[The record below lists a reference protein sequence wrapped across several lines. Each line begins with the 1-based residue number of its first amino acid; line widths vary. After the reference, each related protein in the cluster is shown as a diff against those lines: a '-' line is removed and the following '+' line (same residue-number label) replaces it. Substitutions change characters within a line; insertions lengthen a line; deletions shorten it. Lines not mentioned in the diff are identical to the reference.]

1 MGYIVR
7 RAFAARFVVARL
19 PRLSAS
25 ARLPEIERAPEP
37 ELQHRRDG
45 ALAYDV
51 NAVLQLL
58 ERQPARG
65 RGARGHE
72 AQ

>member
-7 RAFAARFVVARL
+7 RAFAPGFVAAPPRRRSAT
-19 PRLSAS
+19 PRLSD
-25 ARLPEIERAPEP
+25 IKRAPEP
-37 ELQHRRDG
+37 ELQHRCDG